1 MRTNGLSTQWKDV
14 GMLEFIGIV
23 LLIPISIIV
32 LNLII
37 GIMFRGLLQS
47 NSESTFKILLG
58 AFYLCLGCGIAPYIY
73 RLIKSYLIIL
83 CSFVVLFLFQVLI
96 EFSLNRGVPEEVVE
110 KIFSEIFWVYL
121 SMSLCVSSFRYSEAR
136 LDFAEIKDI
145 VEKTD
150 KISNKKYS
158 EGICTKCGGVT
169 IIARERETSGGN
181 RIEFFCDHCGRFV
194 RGNPLPNTIIGLL
207 LVTISMLFLYGLN
220 SNNQE
225 SVISAFNLLCLIV
238 LFVGA
243 KTFYSGLIWTL
254 QAIAQKQNNIR

>member
-1 MRTNGLSTQWKDV
+1 MRTNSLSTQWKDV
-14 GMLEFIGIV
+14 GMLEFLGIV
-23 LLIPISIIV
+23 LLIPISFIVFNIIIV
-32 LNLII
+32 
-37 GIMFRGLLQS
+37 IMFRGLLQS
-47 NSESTFKILLG
+47 NSESTFRIILG
-58 AFYLCLGCGIAPYIY
+58 AFYFCLGCGIAPYIY
-73 RLIKSYLIIL
+73 RFRKSYLIIL

-96 EFSLNRGVPEEVVE
+96 EFSLNRGAPGEVIK

-121 SMSLCVSSFRYSEAR
+121 SMALCVSFFRYSEAR
-136 LDFAEIKDI
+136 LDFAETKDI

-150 KISNKKYS
+150 KISNRKYS

-169 IIARERETSGGN
+169 IVAKERETSGGS
-181 RIEFFCDHCGRFV
+181 RIEFFCDNCGRFI

-207 LVTISMLFLYGLN
+207 LVTISCLFLYELN

-243 KTFYSGLIWTL
+243 KTFYSGLRWTL
-254 QAIAQKQNNIR
+254 QAIAKKQNNIR

>member
-1 MRTNGLSTQWKDV
+1 MKTNGLSTQWKDV
-14 GMLEFIGIV
+14 GMLEFLGIV

-32 LNLII
+32 LNIII

-47 NSESTFKILLG
+47 NSESPFKIILG

-73 RLIKSYLIIL
+73 RFRKSYLIIL

-96 EFSLNRGVPEEVVE
+96 EFSLNRGALGEVVE

-121 SMSLCVSSFRYSEAR
+121 SMSFCVSFFRYSEAR
-136 LDFAEIKDI
+136 LDFAETKDI

-169 IIARERETSGGN
+169 IVAKEREKSGGN

-254 QAIAQKQNNIR
+254 QAVAKKQNNIR